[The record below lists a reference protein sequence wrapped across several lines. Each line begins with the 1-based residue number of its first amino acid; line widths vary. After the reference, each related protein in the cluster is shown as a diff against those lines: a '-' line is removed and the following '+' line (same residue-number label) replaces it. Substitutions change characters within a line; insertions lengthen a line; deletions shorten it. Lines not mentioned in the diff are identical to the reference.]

1 MSRFSKF
8 FAIAFAAVAVA
19 ACGQKATINGVIEDA
34 PSSKL
39 VVKLLEASRY
49 KVLDTISVNAS
60 GKFSYK
66 LDVKEG
72 DPDFVYLFYKN
83 TRVANLLLAAGD
95 KVNVTTD
102 TLGLDVVIEG
112 SEESVKYT
120 QVEKDYAAVLANM
133 AAMVA
138 RMESAP
144 SQAEADAMA
153 HDISNEYVRYY
164 RNRLQYVLQNS
175 KSLTVVPVLYQTLGD
190 NLPLFAQSTDA
201 IVFSNVADSL
211 ETVYPDSKYVKSL
224 RKEAERRFNY
234 MELQQQFASA
244 EEIGFPDIELP
255 DLNGQKQRLSNMDAK
270 VVLLYFWSASQP
282 SQNVFNVEVL
292 KPVYEDYHS
301 KGFDIYQVSLD
312 VDKSLWATTVKG
324 QELPWMNVCDSKG
337 ASSPYAAVYN
347 IQGVPSAFVIA
358 DGELV
363 DGSFVDEA
371 SFRKLLDKLLK

>member
-1 MSRFSKF
+1 
-8 FAIAFAAVAVA
+8 
-19 ACGQKATINGVIEDA
+19 
-34 PSSKL
+34 
-39 VVKLLEASRY
+39 
-49 KVLDTISVNAS
+49 
-60 GKFSYK
+60 
-66 LDVKEG
+66 
-72 DPDFVYLFYKN
+72 
-83 TRVANLLLAAGD
+83 
-95 KVNVTTD
+95 
-102 TLGLDVVIEG
+102 
-112 SEESVKYT
+112 
-120 QVEKDYAAVLANM
+120 
-133 AAMVA
+133 
-138 RMESAP
+138 
-144 SQAEADAMA
+144 
-153 HDISNEYVRYY
+153 
-164 RNRLQYVLQNS
+164 
-175 KSLTVVPVLYQTLGD
+175 
-190 NLPLFAQSTDA
+190 
-201 IVFSNVADSL
+201 
-211 ETVYPDSKYVKSL
+211 
-224 RKEAERRFNY
+224 